1 MGHPHVS
8 SQVPGTARIGRGG
21 KSCINNGCCWEGDTS
36 RCCCLGCIDQGLG
49 PTCFILCQYSS
60 LWAVVVDKWL
70 LCLQVLER
78 MSGRRQEQRAP
89 IGQDVSGGQAKSAAL
104 DDDQIG
110 WDDDDDDD
118 MFGGPRF

>member
-1 MGHPHVS
+1 M
-8 SQVPGTARIGRGG
+8 
-21 KSCINNGCCWEGDTS
+21 
-36 RCCCLGCIDQGLG
+36 
-49 PTCFILCQYSS
+49 
-60 LWAVVVDKWL
+60 VVDKWL